1 MSKLLLLNICLL
13 LVNFVNA
20 QDTTAI
26 LAKAEVKKATEEEMK
41 RDKERV
47 LDIISSPENVKKHFN
62 HFVLVGP
69 ELWAVIKEFDQ
80 FKRIPEGN
88 LVLKVPKFEANGTWK
103 TTKEV
108 TGKVLQK
115 EEDFQTL
122 FTWLN
127 NNFTLNHAAIVNR
140 NNADDF
146 LYWLYFAKI
155 EEPIITVQN
164 KITRLMFKFV
174 DQGLFFIEISNKP
187 VCILMEEE

>member
-1 MSKLLLLNICLL
+1 MGKLILLNICFLL
-13 LVNFVNA
+13 AGFANA

-26 LAKAEVKKATEEEMK
+26 LARAEVKKASEEVIK
-41 RDKERV
+41 RDKERA
-47 LDIISSPENVKKHFN
+47 LDIISHPGSVKKHFN

-69 ELWAVIKEFDQ
+69 ELWAVIKEIDQ
-80 FKRIPEGN
+80 FKNIPEGN

-103 TTKEV
+103 TTKDV

-115 EEDFQTL
+115 EEDFQAL

-127 NNFTLNHAAIVNR
+127 NNFNLNNAAIVNR
-140 NNADDF
+140 NKADDF

-155 EEPIITVQN
+155 EEPIITVQS

-174 DQGLFFIEISNKP
+174 EQGLFFIEISNKP
-187 VCILMEEE
+187 VCILMEDE